1 MALTKF
7 DKTKL
12 DKDGLYYSE
21 WLEENNAEINYKN
34 PEAMKI
40 VSEAATDALVVQVN
54 NMKSDK
60 EWVMQNTK
68 NI

>member
-40 VSEAATDALVVQVN
+40 VSDAAADALVVQVN

-60 EWVMQNTK
+60 E
-68 NI
+68 

>member
-21 WLEENNAEINYKN
+21 WLKENSEEINYKN

-40 VSEAATDALVVQVN
+40 ASEAAIDALLVEINSV
-54 NMKSDK
+54 KF
-60 EWVMQNTK
+60 EEE
-68 NI
+68 

>member
-60 EWVMQNTK
+60 E
-68 NI
+68 

>member
-12 DKDGLYYSE
+12 DKDGLYYGE
-21 WLEENNAEINYKN
+21 WVRENIAKINYKN

-40 VSEAATDALVVQVN
+40 AKEAATDALIVEIN
-54 NMKSDK
+54 SMKSDK
-60 EWVMQNTK
+60 
-68 NI
+68 

>member
-7 DKTKL
+7 HKTKL

-21 WLEENNAEINYKN
+21 WLEENKAEINYKN

-60 EWVMQNTK
+60 E
-68 NI
+68 